1 MPVTSSSF
9 DVCGA
14 ANFRCMN
21 CTDNPICTGVVPL
34 DLQRM
39 LLQVCTAADIQNRAV
54 RRVYLGYTSETCA
67 LAQRMSQLQQGA
79 QIVNGVVCC
88 ATNGCNRPNTTG
100 SSPTPVVSKY
110 LIQLVLSMALSR
122 AQFPD
127 MLRER
132 FREQI
137 AVTAGLAV
145 AEAGRVALVFS
156 DAPSRRLLAGMLINA
171 TVNMPNASSVAAA
184 AARLTEAALNSNL
197 MAAGLPSVRILSQTT
212 TLPTATGASCELV
225 HWSSLV
231 LLLSSLV
238 VAATTASMRA
248 V

>member
-1 MPVTSSSF
+1 
-9 DVCGA
+9 
-14 ANFRCMN
+14 
-21 CTDNPICTGVVPL
+21 
-34 DLQRM
+34 
-39 LLQVCTAADIQNRAV
+39 VCTAADIQNRAV

-197 MAAGLPSVRILSQTT
+197 MAAGLPSVRLRVSPVPPLCLFRLPSFLRAVSILS
-212 TLPTATGASCELV
+212 S
-225 HWSSLV
+225 SSL
-231 LLLSSLV
+231 LDSRPSLRLFAAPLSPPSSLFLC
-238 VAATTASMRA
+238 ALSWAH
-248 V
+248 